1 VITVLLVLC
10 SQDLWE
16 KLKQH
21 ESKQE
26 PGRVEYRLGPAID
39 RSGGRIP
46 AAKVDVDLSTDLDFA
61 CGRFD
66 LKASFGSLV
75 NKDMAGELL
84 GAALDQLRDRLAGSA
99 MVLACQM
106 SPTLCDALKHFRVT
120 ANELLAQKFADCR
133 AIEQQADG
141 PTRTLRARALMA
153 CLAEKQRAGVPL
165 DEALLACKSGD
176 AVRGLDGKN
185 GPEVDLVAQLAQA
198 FGLGKESREIV
209 TDLVDAPRLS
219 ATGRRGDV
227 KLRSVDA
234 AYERRREE
242 AVTRFRKAVETGKPE
257 GLAPK
262 SLPPVTRADLDLLKS
277 LDEESRRS
285 VVASLARSYALVE
298 TAELVHEI
306 EALLEAA
313 AAMTDDPTLR
323 EQLARQGERIGRE
336 LRRLRDAAEIS
347 GAAMESQARALG
359 AARQD
364 RDEKL
369 RRVSASW
376 RSEQLEKVESARMR
390 FPACPDPLCP
400 TKGGMK

>member
-1 VITVLLVLC
+1 MTLLMLAGC
-10 SQDLWE
+10 QDLWE

-21 ESKQE
+21 ESKSE
-26 PGRVEYRLGPAID
+26 PGRAEYRLGPSVD
-39 RSGGRIP
+39 RSGGRVP
-46 AAKVDVDLSTDLDFA
+46 AAKVDFDLATDLDFA

-75 NKDMAGELL
+75 NKDMAGDLL

-133 AIEQQADG
+133 SIEQQADG

-153 CLAEKQRAGVPL
+153 CLAAKQRAGAPI
-165 DEALLACKSGD
+165 DEALAACKSD
-176 AVRGLDGKN
+176 DSVRGLDGKS
-185 GPEVDLVAQLAQA
+185 GREVDLVAQLSQA
-198 FGLGKESREIV
+198 FGLKEESRAIV
-209 TDLVDAPRLS
+209 ADLVDAPTMT
-219 ATGRRGDV
+219 AAGRRGDV
-227 KLRSVDA
+227 KLRAVDA
-234 AYERRREE
+234 AYERRRAE
-242 AVTRFRKAVETGKPE
+242 AVERFRKALEAGKPD
-257 GLAPK
+257 GLAPG
-262 SLPPVTRADLDLLKS
+262 SLPPVTRADLDLLKTI
-277 LDEESRRS
+277 DEESRRN
-285 VVASLARSYALVE
+285 VVGSLARSYALVE

-336 LRRLRDAAEIS
+336 LQRLRDAAEIS
-347 GAAMESQARALG
+347 GAAMQLQARALG

-364 RDEKL
+364 RDEKI
-369 RRVSASW
+369 RRASAPW
-376 RSEQLEKVESARMR
+376 RSEQAEKVERSRMQ

-400 TKGGMK
+400 KKGGKP